1 MLDVIVIAALLIA
14 LVNSN
19 SSMAKK
25 FGLPY
30 KYELHLHYLLLYH
43 LFFSLFFTWYILT
56 FGGDSQGYW
65 RFGMEQVLV
74 RGEESWFTYWGTS
87 TTFILWLCFIPS
99 KVLGLSYISGN
110 ILFGFLGFIG
120 IRYIFIMVATLFPTN
135 FKVLNISLFPYVF
148 YFLNLH
154 FWTAGVG
161 KDAIS
166 FWGIAWF
173 LYAIQNYKKNW
184 WQAALALFF
193 VYMSRPH
200 MGQALIGG
208 AAMAIMIGSE
218 IRIQY
223 KVILGVLAALGTYFL
238 MGRTIEFLQVEELT
252 IDALTAKSEVT
263 ARNLSRGNV
272 GSAVDISSYS
282 LPMRLFTYLFR
293 PLFIDA
299 HNFVALFSSFE
310 NALYLWLS
318 FFIYKNWTPEALRDM
333 PLFLKTGIIT
343 FIPVTLAFMN
353 SLSNLGVVMRMKNM
367 TIIYFLL
374 FCFFLIAYNKKLRYN
389 KAIEKMKYYQQR
401 EAVIAKKKAMQS
413 KV

>member
-1 MLDVIVIAALLIA
+1 MLDVIIIVALLIA

-19 SSMAKK
+19 TSMAKK
-25 FGLPY
+25 FGLPF
-30 KYELHLHYLLLYH
+30 KYELHLHYLLFYH
-43 LFFSLFFTWYILT
+43 FFFSLLFTWYILN
-56 FGGDSQGYW
+56 FGGDSVGYW
-65 RFGMEQVLV
+65 RFGMEQVRV
-74 RGEESWFTYWGTS
+74 VDPTWMTYFGSS
-87 TTFILWLCFIPS
+87 TTFILWLCYFPS
-99 KVLGLSYISGN
+99 QILGIQYITGN

-120 IRYIFIMVATLFPTN
+120 IRYIFVMVATLFPTN
-135 FKVLNISLFPYVF
+135 HKVLNIPLFPYIF

-161 KDAIS
+161 KDAVT

-173 LYAIQNYKKNW
+173 LFALQNYQKRW
-184 WQAALALFF
+184 WQALFALFF
-193 VYMSRPH
+193 VYMARPH

-208 AAMAIMIGSE
+208 AALAILLGSE
-218 IRIQY
+218 IKFQY
-223 KVILGVLAALGTYFL
+223 KVVLGLAAAFVTYFL
-238 MGRTIEFLQVEELT
+238 LDNTVEFLKVEELN
-252 IDALTAKSEVT
+252 IEALTAKSEMT
-263 ARNLSRGNV
+263 ARNLGKGRV

-293 PLFIDA
+293 PLFLDA

-318 FFIYKNWTPEALRDM
+318 FFIYRNWTPEAIRDM
-333 PLFLKTGIIT
+333 PLFLKAGIIT

-374 FCFFLIAYNKKLRYN
+374 FCFFLIAYNKKLRYQ
-389 KAIEKMKYYQQR
+389 KLQEKVRYYKQR
-401 EAVIAKKKAMQS
+401 EEIISRKRALEIKE
-413 KV
+413 